1 MLDGLFT
8 YVGNHPILVSIFF
21 LLLIL
26 FIWNES
32 KRSGKTIDSQQLV
45 QLMNRENAVV
55 LDVRDST
62 EYSQGHIPHALNIPY
77 TALATRVRELD
88 EYKETP
94 VVVTCKMGQHSSAA
108 TNILKKSGFTNVAKL
123 RGGLMEWR
131 GQNMPVTSKS

>member
-1 MLDGLFT
+1 MLEGLFT
-8 YVGNHPILVSIFF
+8 YVSDHPLLVSIFF

-26 FIWNES
+26 FILNES
-32 KRSGKTIDSQQLV
+32 KRSGKTIDTQQLV

-62 EYSQGHIPHALNIPY
+62 EYSQGHIPNALNIPY
-77 TALATRVRELD
+77 SALSGRVREI
-88 EYKETP
+88 EQYKETP

-108 TNILKKSGFTNVAKL
+108 TNILRKSGFTNVAKL

-131 GQNMPVTSKS
+131 GQNMPVTK